1 MSAGNTTAKLG
12 RYSAKPY
19 QSDGGFSANGL
30 LLTTAAGVAVAI
42 AMGIVAAIV
51 GQFFYAIFIF
61 PVVIGA
67 AVGAAQVWAIQHTR
81 IRTPLACGAA
91 GLIAGVVAV
100 TAIHAVDYVS
110 FLRGMDEARQEEQ
123 SLHQAIAAAEDAH
136 ERDYLKEILAEYEAD
151 PQVIEARRVQSFA
164 GYLDWSAQQG
174 VEITSA
180 HGASKPLN
188 LGRQGSYAY
197 WGMEAVIVAI
207 ISAGMARRRAGEPF
221 CLACD
226 RWKTG
231 RELGVFAA
239 KAKAVGQVVESGN
252 LDELLDV
259 PAASG
264 AETAISVYECPQ
276 CADSDEI
283 VLQVD
288 TVTYNNGVRN
298 KSTTSRAVYPRR
310 AAEDL
315 SRFFTSGN
323 NAPTVDGE
331 PVAQQIASADT
342 PRDDHV
348 LASQR

>member
-1 MSAGNTTAKLG
+1 MTAGNTTGTLG

-19 QSDGGFSANGL
+19 HSDGGFSANGL

-42 AMGIVAAIV
+42 SMGVVAAIV

-61 PVVIGA
+61 PLVIGA
-67 AVGAAQVWAIQHTR
+67 AVGAAQVWAIQHTKV
-81 IRTPLACGAA
+81 RTPLACGAA

-100 TAIHAVDYVS
+100 VTIHAVDYVS
-110 FLRGMDEARQEEQ
+110 FLRGMDEARQVEQ
-123 SLHQAIAAAEDAH
+123 SLHQAIASAEDAH

-188 LGRQGSYAY
+188 LGREGSYAY
-197 WGMEAVIVAI
+197 WGMEAILVAI

-226 RWKTG
+226 QWKIG

-252 LDELLDV
+252 LDELLNV
-259 PAASG
+259 PSAAG
-264 AETAISVYECPQ
+264 AETAISVYECRQ
-276 CADSDEI
+276 CADSDEV

-298 KSTTSRAVYPRR
+298 KSTTSRAVYPHR
-310 AAEDL
+310 AAENL
-315 SRFFTSGN
+315 NRFFAGDN
-323 NAPTVDGE
+323 NAPATNAE
-331 PVAQQIASADT
+331 PAAQQTVPAGAR
-342 PRDDHV
+342 PEDHV